1 MNLTIQSIKRP
12 AGTIMLMIVLMVVGV
27 AGYFRLPTNMLP
39 DITYPMVKV
48 YVYYPGATPEQIE
61 NEIATVIERKMAT
74 VDNLDYIESTSE
86 EGVYTLL
93 VNFDFSVDRDV
104 AYQDVLAKMGLIKKE
119 LPQGILEPVVFKAD
133 PSQLPVVEVL
143 VSSDNMSL
151 TQLRTLVENE
161 FQEEFASIKGSA
173 GTALS
178 GGMMR
183 EIRVHIDPLKLQG
196 YNITLQEIA
205 NRLKNE
211 NVDMVGGRLVTTTQD
226 YIIRTYGEFQSL
238 EEIENLIIRKLDGDG
253 QILLKDIALVE
264 DHHGLQRIRTKYNG
278 KEGVRISIFKQADAN
293 AVVVSDLIAE
303 RLTELHNTLPPSTHI
318 DMIYDQ
324 AEYVRLAINGVRDAM
339 LMAALLVTLVT
350 AFFLS
355 GWKRVLA
362 LVISFPVTLL
372 ATFFLMELLGFSI
385 NIFTLGGL
393 VVAMTVVLDNSVVM
407 LENITRIQ
415 ETEPKTPNQVTKGAI
430 QISGAIVTSTLTF
443 LSLFVPFLL
452 VPGMASLLFREL
464 VITIAI
470 IIFLSMI
477 VSLTVTPMLMALF
490 YPEGKPVNKKQSFIA
505 RISDAFINGLIYIYK
520 PILNWSLKLR
530 WLVLL
535 GFLLLLIPGYLF
547 LKKTG
552 SEFLPK
558 ANDGLIT
565 VKVIMPTGSSM
576 EETDKVLAQVDKTIA
591 EQKFIHGYATLAGGK
606 VWGLVTTENSF
617 EGELNIQLVPAAE
630 RPMDTDEY
638 VEKLRPVVMKAVK
651 APGAN
656 IKVFHTKMKGIKQTG
671 QFDIELEILA
681 SRSESMQNIF
691 KQANLLQNELKE
703 LDFLSG
709 LDISLRLTK
718 PEYQIKVDRERAF
731 DLGLS
736 YEEIGTTVKTLVGGT
751 VATRY
756 KDGAYYYPI
765 RIVTDERELNNSS
778 DLENIYIYAS
788 SGAKIPLNAVAEV
801 VKATGPIQ
809 IDRKDQDRVI
819 KVTANVAGISVGDAT
834 TTLKKKIENYN
845 FPSGY
850 RLNYG
855 GQSQMLSENMQQMT
869 IILLFALF
877 LGYAVMVIYFESFIK
892 PLIII
897 IRIPLSLAGISFAL
911 YITGTPLS
919 VTALIGIIMLT
930 GMEINNGVLL
940 LTFIDELREQGMD
953 IVEAIKE
960 AAFVRLRPILITD
973 INSLFGLIPLAFAFG
988 DGTEMLKPM
997 SIVVIG
1003 GLLFGLLLVF
1013 IFIPVIYMI
1022 IYGNKAFITNL
1033 KATKESVIA

>member
-1 MNLTIQSIKRP
+1 MKLTIQSIKRP
-12 AGTIMLMIVLMVVGV
+12 AGTIMLMVVLMVVGI
-27 AGYFRLPTNMLP
+27 AGFFRLPTNMLP

-48 YVYYPGATPEQIE
+48 YVYWPGATPEQME
-61 NEIATVIERKMAT
+61 NEVATVIERKMAT

-119 LPQGILEPVVFKAD
+119 LPQGILEPIVFKAD
-133 PSQLPVVEVL
+133 PSQLPVVEIL
-143 VSSDNMSL
+143 VSSENKSL
-151 TQLRTLVENE
+151 TELRSWVENE
-161 FQEEFASIKGSA
+161 FQEEFASVKGSA

-211 NVDMVGGRLVTTTQD
+211 NIDMVGGRLLTETKD

-238 EEIENLIIRKLDGDG
+238 KDIENLIIRKQSGDG
-253 QILLKDIALVE
+253 QILLKDVARIE
-264 DHHGLQRIRTKYNG
+264 DFHGLQRIRTKYNG

-293 AVVVSDLIAE
+293 AVTVSDLIAK
-303 RLTELHNTLPPSTHI
+303 RLEVLRTELPPTTHI

-324 AEYVRLAINGVRDAM
+324 AEYVRLATNGVSEAM
-339 LMAALLVTLVT
+339 MLAALLVTLVT

-355 GWKRVLA
+355 GWKRVTA
-362 LVISFPVTLL
+362 LVLSLPVTLL
-372 ATFFLMELLGFSI
+372 ATFFLMELMGFSI

-415 ETEPKTPNQVTKGAI
+415 ETEPNTPNQVTKGAI

-452 VPGMASLLFREL
+452 VPGMASLLFKEL

-470 IIFLSMI
+470 IVFLSMV

-490 YPEGKPVNKKQSFIA
+490 YPEGKPVKQKHSFIA
-505 RISDAFINGLIYIYK
+505 RVSDVFVNGLIYIYK
-520 PILNWSLKLR
+520 PALHWSLKLR

-535 GFLLLLIPGYLF
+535 IFLLLLIPGFQL

-552 SEFLPK
+552 SEFLPQ
-558 ANDGLIT
+558 ADDGLIT
-565 VKVIMPTGSSM
+565 IKVIMPTGTAM
-576 EETDKVLAQVDKTIA
+576 DVTDKVLAQA
-591 EQKFIHGYATLAGGK
+591 EKSILQQDYIDGFATLSGGK
-606 VWGLVTTENSF
+606 VWGLITTENSF
-617 EGELNIQLVPAAE
+617 EGELNIQLVPAAK
-630 RPMDTDEY
+630 RPMNTDEY
-638 VEKLRPVVMKAVK
+638 VEKLRPEVMKAIK
-651 APGAN
+651 APGAVVK
-656 IKVFHTKMKGIKQTG
+656 IFHTKMKGIKQTG

-681 SRSESMQNIF
+681 SRSESMQAIF
-691 KQANLLQNELKE
+691 NQASKLRNELKD
-703 LDFLSG
+703 LDYLSG

-718 PEYQIKVDRERAF
+718 PEFQIKVDRQKAF
-731 DLGLS
+731 DLGISLD
-736 YEEIGTTVKTLVGGT
+736 EIGNTVKTLVGGT
-751 VATRY
+751 VPTRY

-765 RIVTDERELNNSS
+765 RIVTDEREITSAS
-778 DLENIYIYAS
+778 DLENIYIHTS
-788 SGAKIPLNAVAEV
+788 KGAKIPLKAVADV
-801 VKATGPIQ
+801 VKAVGPMQ

-834 TTLKKKIENYN
+834 SALNQKLESYN
-845 FPSGY
+845 LPSGY

-855 GQSQMLSENMQQMT
+855 GQSQMLSENMRQIG

-877 LGYAVMVIYFESFIK
+877 LAYAVMVLYFESFLK

-897 IRIPLSLAGISFAL
+897 IRVPLSLIGISFAL
-911 YITGTPLS
+911 YITNTPLS
-919 VTALIGIIMLT
+919 ITSLIGIIMLA
-930 GMEINNGVLL
+930 GIEINNGVLL
-940 LTFIDELREQGMD
+940 LTFIDELRAKGKG

-960 AAFVRLRPILITD
+960 AAIVRLRPILITD
-973 INSLFGLIPLAFAFG
+973 ICGLIGLIPLAFSMG

-997 SIVVIG
+997 AIVLIG

-1013 IFIPVIYMI
+1013 IFVPVMYMI
-1022 IYGNKAFITNL
+1022 LYGKNKNANMSIQ
-1033 KATKESVIA
+1033 

>member
-1 MNLTIQSIKRP
+1 MKLTIQSIKRP
-12 AGTIMLMIVLMVVGV
+12 AGTIMLMIVLMVVGF
-27 AGYFRLPTNMLP
+27 AGFFRMPTNILP
-39 DITYPMVKV
+39 DVTYPLVKV
-48 YVYYPGATPEQIE
+48 YVYWSGATPEQIE
-61 NEIATVIERKMAT
+61 NEVATIIERKIAT

-93 VNFDFSVDRDV
+93 INFDFSVNRDV
-104 AYQDVLAKMGLIKKE
+104 AYQDVLAKMGQVKKE
-119 LPQGILEPVVFKAD
+119 LPLGIQEPVILKAD
-133 PSQLPVVEVL
+133 PSMLPVVEIL
-143 VSSDNMSL
+143 VSADNMNL
-151 TQLRTLVENE
+151 TQLRTWVENE
-161 FQEEFASIKGSA
+161 FQEEFASVKGSA

-196 YNITLQEIA
+196 YNITLPEIT
-205 NRLKNE
+205 NRLQKE
-211 NVDMVGGRLVTTTQD
+211 NIDMVGGRMVTNTRD

-238 EEIENLIIRKLDGDG
+238 KEIENLILRKANGNG
-253 QILLKDIALVE
+253 QVLLKDVARIE
-264 DHHGLQRIRTKYNG
+264 DHHNLQRIRTKYNE

-293 AVVVSDLIAE
+293 AVTVSDLIAE
-303 RLTELHNTLPPSTHI
+303 RMEVLRKELPPTTHI

-324 AEYVRLAINGVRDAM
+324 AEYVRLATNGVRDAM
-339 LMAALLVTLVT
+339 LLAALLVTLVT

-355 GWKRVLA
+355 GWKRVLS
-362 LVISFPVTLL
+362 LVLSLPVTLL
-372 ATFFLMELLGFSI
+372 ATFFFMEMLGFSI

-415 ETEPKTPNQVTKGAI
+415 ETEPNTPNQVKTGAL
-430 QISGAIVTSTLTF
+430 QISGAIVTATLTF

-464 VITIAI
+464 VITVAI

-490 YPEGKPVNKKQSFIA
+490 YPEGKPVTKKHSFVA
-505 RISDAFINGLIYIYK
+505 RISDMFINGLIYIYK
-520 PILNWSLKLR
+520 PVLHWSLKLR

-535 GFLLLLIPGYLF
+535 AFILLLIPGYHY

-552 SEFLPK
+552 SEFLPQ
-558 ANDGLIT
+558 ADDGLIT
-565 VKVIMPTGSSM
+565 VKVTMPTGTAM
-576 EETDKVLAQVDKTIA
+576 GVTDKVLNQVEKIVA
-591 EQKFIHGYATLAGGK
+591 KQEYIHGYATLAGGK
-606 VWGLVTTENSF
+606 VWGLITTENSF
-617 EGELNIQLVPAAE
+617 EGELNIQLVSAAG
-630 RPMDTDEY
+630 RPMNTDEY

-651 APGAN
+651 APGAT
-656 IKVFHTKMKGIKQTG
+656 IKVFHTKMKGIRQTG
-671 QFDIELEILA
+671 QYDIELEILA

-691 KQANLLQNELKE
+691 KQASALRNELKD
-703 LDFLSG
+703 LDYLSG

-718 PEYQIKVDRERAF
+718 PEFQIKMDRQKAF

-736 YEEIGTTVKTLVGGT
+736 YEEIGNTVKTLIGGT

-765 RIVTDERELNNSS
+765 RIVTDEQEVKSAS
-778 DLENIYIYAS
+778 DLENIYVYTTK
-788 SGAKIPLNAVAEV
+788 GVKIPLKAVAEV
-801 VKATGPIQ
+801 VKATGPMQ

-819 KVTANVAGISVGDAT
+819 KVTANVTGTSVGDAT
-834 TTLKKKIENYN
+834 TALKQKLEAYSL
-845 FPSGY
+845 PTGY

-855 GQSQMLSENMQQMT
+855 GQSQMLSENMQQMA

-877 LGYAVMVIYFESFIK
+877 LGYAVMVLYFESFLK

-911 YITGTPLS
+911 YITGTSLS

-940 LTFIDELREQGMD
+940 LTFIDELREQGKG
-953 IVEAIKE
+953 IVESIKE
-960 AAFVRLRPILITD
+960 AAIVRLRPILITD
-973 INSLFGLIPLAFAFG
+973 INSLFGLLPLALLWG

-997 SIVVIG
+997 AIVVIG

-1013 IFIPVIYMI
+1013 IFIPVVYLIL
-1022 IYGNKAFITNL
+1022 YGNKVKIT
-1033 KATKESVIA
+1033 S